1 LGFEKKIMSALPERQ
16 EALEPFE
23 KLISWFH
30 ESSVELTRE
39 YRRLEER
46 VGQLNNEIEKKN
58 QELEK
63 SLREREE
70 ARSYLLSVLESLKA
84 GVLVIDPELVPALS
98 NRWLGDQVGE
108 VDRDWVTQLL
118 GESLAGRL
126 RAGDAELL
134 PIECERTMIGPG
146 GVLTPV
152 HLTISNVISEKEG
165 KGYVLVLQ
173 DISRAKRLETET
185 ARSRRLSALGAM
197 AAEVAH
203 QIRSPLG
210 GMELYASLLKERE
223 QKETRRLAGKIL
235 DAIHRLRTTISRL
248 LSFVAEPSIV
258 FETVSVPVL
267 LAELRELSRPLL
279 RRGLH
284 TLHMELRAEL
294 PALWGDRG
302 LLAQALF
309 NIVANAVEAMPQ
321 GGPVKVRAR
330 LSPFCSVNGSIH
342 RTLEVQIIDQG
353 AGIAQE
359 NRERV
364 FDPFFTTKVNGTG
377 LGLALAH
384 KIVNAHGGAIDV
396 SSQPGRGSTFTVSL
410 PATPVLEA
418 SLGTVFHEEANY
430 HCG

>member
-1 LGFEKKIMSALPERQ
+1 MSAYPERQ
-16 EALEPFE
+16 PEALEPFE

-30 ESSVELTRE
+30 ESSIELTRE

-46 VGQLNNEIEKKN
+46 VAQLSNEIEKKN
-58 QELEK
+58 QELES
-63 SLREREE
+63 SLCEREE

-84 GVLVIDPELVPALS
+84 GVLVIGPELVPALS
-98 NRWLGDQVGE
+98 NRWLGDLAGE
-108 VDRDWVTQLL
+108 IDRDWVTQLL
-118 GESLAGRL
+118 GESLAARL
-126 RAGDAELL
+126 RAGDAEFL
-134 PIECERTMIGPG
+134 PIECERTVIGLG

-165 KGYVLVLQ
+165 RGYVLVLQ

-185 ARSRRLSALGAM
+185 ARSRRLSALGSM

-210 GMELYASLLKERE
+210 GMELYASLLKETE
-223 QKETRRLAGKIL
+223 EKETRRLAGKIL

-258 FETVSVPVL
+258 FETVSVPFL
-267 LAELRELSRPLL
+267 FAELKELSKPLL
-279 RRGLH
+279 RRGIHALQI
-284 TLHMELRAEL
+284 ELQPEL
-294 PALWGDRG
+294 PALWGDKG

-309 NIVANAVEAMPQ
+309 NIVVNAVEAMPQ
-321 GGPVKVRAR
+321 GGSVKLRAR

-342 RTLEVQIIDQG
+342 RTLEIQIIDQG

-384 KIVNAHGGAIDV
+384 KIVNAHGGAIEV

-410 PATPVLEA
+410 PTTPPLES
-418 SLGTVFHEEANY
+418 SLGTSFHEEANY

>member
-1 LGFEKKIMSALPERQ
+1 MTAHPERQ
-16 EALEPFE
+16 PEALEPFE

-39 YRRLEER
+39 YRRLEQR
-46 VGQLNNEIEKKN
+46 VAQLSNEIENKN
-58 QELEK
+58 QELER
-63 SLREREE
+63 SLCEREE
-70 ARSYLLSVLESLKA
+70 ARSYLVSVLESLKA
-84 GVLVIDPELVPALS
+84 GVLVIDPSLAPALC
-98 NRWLGDQVGE
+98 NRWLGDLAGE
-108 VDRDWVTQLL
+108 IDRDWVRQLL
-118 GESLAGRL
+118 GESLAARL
-126 RAGDAELL
+126 GAGDAELL
-134 PIECERTMIGPG
+134 PIECERTVIGLG
-146 GVLTPV
+146 GVVTPV
-152 HLTISNVISEKEG
+152 HLTISNVVTG
-165 KGYVLVLQ
+165 RQGRGYVLVLQ

-185 ARSRRLSALGAM
+185 ARSRRLSSLGAM

-210 GMELYASLLKERE
+210 GMELYASLLRERE
-223 QKETRRLAGKIL
+223 EAETGRLAGKIL

-258 FETVSVPVL
+258 FETVTVPSL
-267 LAELRELSRPLL
+267 LSELRELSAPLFRSGIHAL
-279 RRGLH
+279 QI
-284 TLHMELRAEL
+284 ELRPEL
-294 PALWGDRG
+294 PPLWGDKG

-309 NIVANAVEAMPQ
+309 NILANGVEAMPE
-321 GGPVKVRAR
+321 GGSVELRAR

-342 RTLEVQIIDQG
+342 RMLEIQVIDRG

-364 FDPFFTTKVNGTG
+364 FDPFFTTKANGTG

-384 KIVNAHGGAIDV
+384 KIVNAHGGAIEV

-410 PATPVLEA
+410 PATPALES
-418 SLGTVFHEEANY
+418 SLRTDFHEEANH